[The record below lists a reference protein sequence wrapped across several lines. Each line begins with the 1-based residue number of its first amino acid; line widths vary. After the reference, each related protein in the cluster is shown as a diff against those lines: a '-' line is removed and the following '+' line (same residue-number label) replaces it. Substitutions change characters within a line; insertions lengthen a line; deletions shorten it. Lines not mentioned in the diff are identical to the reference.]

1 MKSYEGLISR
11 EEAIEIASKLVVK
24 KYKLSESELRI
35 YISACLDYVKALTEL
50 STHDST
56 ANK

>member
-11 EEAIEIASKLVVK
+11 EEAIEIASKLVAK
-24 KYKLSESELRI
+24 NYKLNESELRI

-50 STHDST
+50 STHNSA

>member
-11 EEAIEIASKLVVK
+11 EEAIEIASKLVAK
-24 KYKLSESELRI
+24 NYKLNEYELRI

-50 STHDST
+50 SMHNST

>member
-11 EEAIEIASKLVVK
+11 EEAIEISSKLVAK
-24 KYKLSESELRI
+24 NYKLNESALRI

-50 STHDST
+50 SMHNST